1 LPLNGII
8 HGFRPLAARTLDLV
22 PNQVPGHLKNPSA
35 QIGAIAVPLKMPM
48 QAEERLLNAI
58 AGIVVRQPQAEKVA
72 VERVAKLV
80 EEPGY
85 FLHVV
90 FSQGEQ
96 QPGGGFFRLAAKT
109 AS

>member
-1 LPLNGII
+1 LPLNGLV
-8 HGFRPLAARTLDLV
+8 HGFRPLAARALDLV
-22 PNQVPGHLKNPSA
+22 TNQVPGHLKNPPA
-35 QIGAIAVPLKMPM
+35 QIAAIAAPLKMLM

-72 VERVAKLV
+72 VEWVTKLV

-96 QPGGGFFRLAAKT
+96 QPVGGFFRLTAKT